1 MSQIT
6 DTAYPIIKSNL
17 SAIELE
23 ALFMPS
29 ADEIAEASRLRG
41 MDTRLGYLV
50 TLKTL
55 QRLGYVARM
64 EDVPDMLL
72 SFLYRHLSS
81 PRKHPSR
88 TALKVYERSDKRM
101 RHLTEMRQRLDIR
114 PFTPKDHPWL
124 ISVAEQHAETKE
136 LVTDIINVMLEELV
150 HHRFELP
157 GFATLDRIAANARK
171 TINDRFFRSIVD
183 QLTKSDKAHIND
195 MLSRKR
201 QDPTSVWQTLKREPK
216 KPTNKETRSYLQHVR
231 WLQTLGANLPA
242 PNIPISKLK
251 QFTLEAR
258 AANAA
263 EMAKLRP
270 DKRYA
275 LAVILIHSQH
285 SKALDD
291 VVDIFVRIMRKLERS
306 AQDQLQHYLLEHQKR
321 VDQLIS
327 QFRDVLAGYQSSE
340 TQKAK
345 ANAIPAVIGVE
356 VDEVIAQC
364 DEHLAYAGN
373 NYIPFML
380 KSFQQQRSLLINC
393 LQILDLQST
402 TDDHSTLTL
411 IELLKSLANSHKAY
425 LTTDAIAQLTGE
437 SFGQGWMPE
446 RWRQMIHIVDP
457 ASGKPLIHRKY
468 LELCILTLIKQELTS
483 GDLFVVNSAIYDDF
497 REQLVD
503 DDTLEEE
510 LEQYGNYVGLPLL
523 NAKEFVIHL
532 KPWLVDTAKQVD
544 EAFPENAHVEIV
556 EGRIS
561 IKKGPSVS
569 KPDMTV
575 LDNALREQLPST
587 NLVDILTE
595 TEKWLGLNKL
605 FFPFSGNLPRIQE
618 AEKRFVTTLFCYG
631 CNLGPAQT
639 ARAFKDLSRKQ
650 IAWLD
655 QKQISEDS
663 IDKAITAVV
672 NMYNKFE
679 LPQFWGTGKYASADG
694 TKWDLYEQNLMS
706 EYHIRYGGYGGIGYY
721 HVADSYIALFSHF
734 IPCGVYEAIYI
745 LDGLMKNE
753 SDIQPT
759 TLHGDTQA
767 QSYPVFGLA
776 YLLGIDLMPRM
787 RNIRDLSL
795 YRPDHRYR
803 YKHLDG
809 LFRKAIDFKLIEKH
823 FKDML
828 RVAVSI
834 KLGKISPS
842 AILRRLGTY
851 SRKNKLYFA
860 IRELGY
866 VVRTVF
872 LLRYINELELRQTIQ
887 SATNKSEQFNDFVK
901 WLFFGGEGII
911 AENMRHQQ
919 RKIVKYNQLVANMVI
934 LHNADT
940 MTRVLQDL
948 SAAGV
953 QITPS
958 LLEQLSPYW
967 RNHINRFGDYRVNLL
982 KSARPLH
989 YSLQI
994 FT

>member
-6 DTAYPIIKSNL
+6 DTAYPIIKPNL
-17 SAIELE
+17 SKNELE
-23 ALFMPS
+23 VLFKPS
-29 ADEIAEASRLRG
+29 ADEISEASRLKG

-64 EDVPDMLL
+64 GQVPDTLL
-72 SFLYRHLSS
+72 NYLYRHFSS
-81 PRKHPSR
+81 PRKRPSR
-88 TALKVYERSDKRM
+88 TALKTYERSDKRM
-101 RHLTEMRQRLDIR
+101 RHLNDIRKALEIR
-114 PFTPKDHPWL
+114 PFTPKDQPWL
-124 ISVAEQHAETKE
+124 KAIAEQHAETKE
-136 LVTDIINVMLEELV
+136 LVSDIINVMLEELV

-157 GFATLDRIAANARK
+157 GFPTLDRIAANARK
-171 TINDRFFRSIVD
+171 TVNDRCFRSIVD
-183 QLTKSDKAHIND
+183 QLTRNDKAQIND

-216 KPTNKETRSYLQHVR
+216 KPTNKEIRSYLQHVR
-231 WLQTLGANLPA
+231 WLQALGENLPV
-242 PNIPISKLK
+242 PDLPVTKLK

-258 AANAA
+258 ATNAA

-291 VVDIFVRIMRKLERS
+291 VVDIFVHIMRKLERS
-306 AQDQLQHYLLEHQKR
+306 AQDQLQHYLLEHQKQ
-321 VDQLIS
+321 VDQLIA
-327 QFRDVLAGYQSSE
+327 QFRDVLAGFQSSE

-345 ANAIPAVIGVE
+345 ANAIPSVIGGE

-380 KSFQQQRSLLINC
+380 KSFQKQRSLLINC
-393 LQILDLQST
+393 LQILDLQSS
-402 TDDHSTLTL
+402 TDDQSTLTL
-411 IELLKSLANSHKAY
+411 IQLLKKLANSHKAY
-425 LTTDAIAQLTGE
+425 LTADTIAQLTGE
-437 SFGQGWMPE
+437 SFDQGWIPE
-446 RWRQMIHIVDP
+446 RWRQMIQVVDS
-457 ASGKPLIHRKY
+457 ASDEPLIHRKY
-468 LELCILTLIKQELTS
+468 LELCILTLIKQELSS
-483 GDLFVVNSAIYDDF
+483 GDLFVIYSDIYDDY

-503 DDTLEEE
+503 DDTLEQE

-523 NAKEFVIHL
+523 SAKEFVSHI
-532 KPWLVDTAKQVD
+532 KQWLVDMAKQVD
-544 EAFPENAHVEIV
+544 ESFPENAHVDII

-569 KPDMTV
+569 KPDMTA
-575 LDNALREQLPST
+575 LDNAIKERLPPT

-605 FFPFSGNLPRIQE
+605 FFPYSGNLPRIQE
-618 AEKRFVTTLFCYG
+618 AEKRFITTLFCYG
-631 CNLGPAQT
+631 CNLGPSQT

-655 QKQISEDS
+655 QKQISEES

-679 LPQFWGTGKYASADG
+679 LPQYWGTGKYASADG

-776 YLLGIDLMPRM
+776 YLLGIDLMPRI

-795 YRPDHRYR
+795 FRPDKRYR
-803 YKHLDG
+803 YQNLEG
-809 LFRKAIDFKLIEKH
+809 LFKKSINFKLIEKH
-823 FKDML
+823 FKDMM
-828 RVAVSI
+828 RVAISI

-842 AILRRLGTY
+842 TILRRLGTY

-860 IRELGY
+860 FRELGY

-919 RKIVKYNQLVANMVI
+919 RKIIKYNHLVANMVI

-940 MTRVLQDL
+940 MTRVLQAL
-948 SAAGV
+948 SKDGI
-953 QITPS
+953 QITPG

-967 RNHINRFGDYRVNLL
+967 RGHINRFGDYRVNLL
-982 KSARPLH
+982 QSVRPLH
-989 YSLQI
+989 YSLGL
-994 FT
+994 FN